1 MSAAARGRQIPMR
14 CTSAGGG
21 YSTVGDMVRF
31 ANALMKHKLL
41 NTENTELLIT
51 GKVDLRGGGAKYA
64 YGFEDSRQNG
74 VGSLGHGGGAPGKA

>member
-1 MSAAARGRQIPMR
+1 
-14 CTSAGGG
+14 
-21 YSTVGDMVRF
+21 
-31 ANALMKHKLL
+31 MKHKLL